1 MVIIRIMA
9 GAGNQMFQYA
19 LAYEYL
25 TQGKKVKIDTT
36 FFDTVAY
43 EEGNT
48 FRPSFKQELECFEL
62 EEASANEIDRAWKRN
77 GSYFWRGMG
86 LLHLLRKKRP
96 VITDNGK
103 ESYTWI
109 LDRRN
114 VYLNGYW
121 QSEDYF
127 KNIEK
132 QLQIKWRKALAK
144 QLDETNKKLAER
156 ILSDNNSVSIH
167 IRGGDY
173 FNQYNIARFGGV
185 CGADY
190 YKAAVAKLNEYENLV
205 TGGFLYYIF
214 TNDKEYATRLLEDI
228 FESEKSWIFVD
239 NPEEL
244 ALTDIYLMSCCKH
257 NIIANSSFSWW
268 GAYLNEYSDKK
279 VIAPKKWTETDEHQD
294 IYCDDWIRV

>member
-1 MVIIRIMA
+1 MIIVRIMA

-19 LAYEYL
+19 LAYEFL
-25 TQGKKVKIDTT
+25 SRGKKIKIDTT

-48 FRPSFKQELECFEL
+48 FRPSFMQELECFDL
-62 EEASANEIDRAWKRN
+62 EEASEIEINRAWKRN
-77 GSYFWRGMG
+77 NSYFWRGMG
-86 LLHLLRKKRP
+86 LLHLLKEKHP
-96 VITDNGK
+96 VVTDNGK

-109 LDRRN
+109 LDRSN

-127 KNIEK
+127 KNVGK
-132 QLQIKWRKALAK
+132 LLQVKWRRALAK

-156 ILSDNNSVSIH
+156 ISSNNNSVSIH

-173 FNQYNIARFGGV
+173 FNKYNIERFGGV

-190 YKAAVAKLNEYENLV
+190 YKAAVTKLNEVINLV
-205 TGGFLYYIF
+205 TDETSYYIF
-214 TNDKEYATRLLEDI
+214 TNDKECATKLLEDI
-228 FESEKSWIFVD
+228 FGTDKSWIFVD

-244 ALTDIYLMSCCKH
+244 ALTDIYLMSCCKN

-268 GAYLNEYSDKK
+268 GAYLNEYGDKK
-279 VIAPKKWTETDEHQD
+279 VIAPKKWTATDEHQD